1 MKKLALI
8 LALFALPT
16 FGAGREQLLLNAL
29 YDLDATDPTYCVTTG
44 IGGQVRSGALA
55 VDQLVTTSGS
65 STTVT
70 AVSASTTDPF
80 LNVAVGDVLIFPRTF
95 SATTGGFIPTREE
108 RVVTAKASNDSITIN
123 AAIELPLAGTTFA
136 YREPSCGTTATSG
149 WVPVQNL
156 RDVTFTINI
165 AQLSVA
171 SGGVA
176 VTVDCRN
183 LGVGSGANT
192 IFAPT
197 AYTTTG
203 VRSFIIVEPWD
214 ECRIGYELSGAD
226 DGSDTGADAEQI
238 TVRLR
243 ARVED

>member
-8 LALFALPT
+8 LALFAFPA
-16 FGAGREQLLLNAL
+16 FGAGREQLLLNAI

-44 IGGQVRSGALA
+44 VGGQVRSGAIP

-65 STTVT
+65 STTV
-70 AVSASTTDPF
+70 AVVASTADPF
-80 LNVAVGDVLIFPRTF
+80 LNVAVGDILIFPRTY
-95 SATTGGFIPTREE
+95 SATTGGIINTREE
-108 RVVTAKASNDSITIN
+108 RVVTARASADSITVN
-123 AAIELPLAGTTFA
+123 AAIELPVAGTTFS
-136 YREPSCGTTATSG
+136 YREPSCGTAATSG

-156 RDVTFTINI
+156 SDVTFTINI
-165 AQLSVA
+165 AQLSVG

-176 VTVDCRN
+176 VTVECRN
-183 LGVGSGANT
+183 LGVGAGANT

-203 VRSFIIVEPWD
+203 VRSFIIVEPWS
-214 ECRIGYELSGAD
+214 ECRVGIELSGAD

-238 TVRLR
+238 TIQMV
-243 ARVED
+243 ARVEE